1 MFYEFAESY
10 AHELLADA
18 TEELWTPVTL
28 CAAENAVWT
37 EVAGLFREDMDDDFT
52 QTPPSYNIA
61 GLFRASYYLASGE
74 SSQLYNFTNPVH
86 SAAER
91 RRSDCISIRGAEADI
106 KDVGRKINGVRVDAL
121 IQLLHPRGRLAE
133 SYLLKSNR
141 YPRTGCWLAGPGGR
155 FLAGSTNLNLA

>member
-1 MFYEFAESY
+1 VDNFTPAHVLALAEIACLRDRTMFYV
-10 AHELLADA
+10 HELLADA

-28 CAAENAVWT
+28 CAAENAVST
-37 EVAGLFREDMDDDFT
+37 EVTGLFQEDMDDDFT

-91 RRSDCISIRGAEADI
+91 RRSDCISIRTSVEKSTVFGSMLSFNSYTLADASPSPTCS
-106 KDVGRKINGVRVDAL
+106 RVIDIPA
-121 IQLLHPRGRLAE
+121 
-133 SYLLKSNR
+133 
-141 YPRTGCWLAGPGGR
+141 
-155 FLAGSTNLNLA
+155 